1 MGVRC
6 QGERAAGTIPST
18 DVVTMPTLGCEHISS
33 FADFDS
39 SLIYRP
45 GDPSDKLE
53 LVKDIII
60 LLAKHLESGAR
71 MEEWVGLDL
80 DRFLSSGKV
89 TSNPRVGKQ
98 RRAHYGSLFAERDLD
113 LM

>member
-6 QGERAAGTIPST
+6 QGERATGTIPST
-18 DVVTMPTLGCEHISS
+18 DAVTMPTLGCEHFSP
-33 FADFDS
+33 FTDFDS
-39 SLIYRP
+39 TLIHRP

-53 LVKDIII
+53 LVKDIITS
-60 LLAKHLESGAR
+60 LAKHLESGAR

-80 DRFLSSGKV
+80 DRFLSDGKT
-89 TSNPRVGKQ
+89 TSNSRVGRQ